1 MTLHPEQNTVFLLF
15 YFNRF
20 IFKGMEFTEEGSLLN
35 SKVKLTTAGKSQQGA
50 VDSPGISHTGEKE
63 EAHKEERGE
72 PNVPR
77 ISSWNASSINLPT
90 L

>member
-1 MTLHPEQNTVFLLF
+1 
-15 YFNRF
+15 
-20 IFKGMEFTEEGSLLN
+20 MEFTKGGSLLN

-50 VDSPGISHTGEKE
+50 MNSQGIPNTGEKE

-77 ISSWNASSINLPT
+77 ISSWNASSINLPA